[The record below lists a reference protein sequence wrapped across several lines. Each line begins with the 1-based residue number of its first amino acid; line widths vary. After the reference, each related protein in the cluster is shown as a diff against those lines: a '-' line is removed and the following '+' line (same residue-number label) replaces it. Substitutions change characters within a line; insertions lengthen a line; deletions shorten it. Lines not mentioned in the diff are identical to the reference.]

1 MKKHRIA
8 IFALAV
14 CLLLTACGAYKP
26 AGEATGHEA
35 LDSQVLTVLQEI
47 CASDR
52 TLAENARA
60 AYDWV
65 ANETQYRAGTA
76 DTSGGFTE
84 ELTQELALEMITK
97 RRGNCDGEAALMAVL
112 LRRVGCE
119 AVIVQGE
126 FLRESGDWVEHAWVV
141 AQVDGAWY
149 HFDPLYGK
157 FYAGDRIGEYCMA
170 DDALLLQ
177 THRWEQSLYPAC
189 E

>member
-1 MKKHRIA
+1 MKRQYIA
-8 IFALAV
+8 IIALAV

-26 AGEATGHEA
+26 AGTATGNEN

-47 CASDR
+47 CTADQTR
-52 TLAENARA
+52 AEQAAA
-60 AYDWV
+60 AYNWV

-76 DTSGGFTE
+76 DISNGFTE

-126 FLRESGDWVEHAWVV
+126 FDRGEGEWVEHAWVI
-141 AQVDGAWY
+141 AQVDGKYY

-157 FYAGDRIGEYCMA
+157 FYAEDRIGDYCMA